1 MHGKLFVIEGV
12 DGSGKATQ
20 TARLYDALTA
30 SGQNVGKVE
39 FPNYASPSS
48 SLIKMYLNG
57 DFGEA
62 AGAVN
67 PFVASTFYAVDRF
80 ATFRTE
86 WEAFY
91 QAGGILLADRYT
103 TSNMIHQG
111 SKIADP
117 QERDA
122 YFKWLLDFEYRLFG
136 LPQPDAVLFLDMPP
150 ACSRALRQSRGT
162 LKADLKQDIHE
173 ADNAYLLS
181 SYENALSIAR
191 AYHWHIIACAEADGS
206 VRSID
211 AIAQDVW
218 QMIAP
223 YLAN

>member
-1 MHGKLFVIEGV
+1 MHGQLFVIEGV

-20 TARLYDALTA
+20 TARLYDALTQA
-30 SGQNVGKVE
+30 GYPTGQVE

-57 DFGEA
+57 DFGQE

-86 WEAFY
+86 WENFY
-91 QAGGILLADRYT
+91 ASGGILIADRYT

-117 QERDA
+117 QAKEA
-122 YFKWLLDFEYRLFG
+122 YFQWLLDFEYHLFG
-136 LPQPDAVLFLDMPP
+136 LPEPDCVLFLDMPP
-150 ACSRALRQSRGT
+150 ACSQTLRQSRGT
-162 LKADLKQDIHE
+162 LKQDLAQDFHE
-173 ADNAYLLS
+173 ADNAYLLA
-181 SYENALSIAR
+181 SYENARAIAE
-191 AYHWHIIACAEADGS
+191 AYHWHIIACTEPDGTI
-206 VRSID
+206 RSID
-211 AIAQDVW
+211 AIASDVLL
-218 QMIAP
+218 AVSP
-223 YLAN
+223 YLPK